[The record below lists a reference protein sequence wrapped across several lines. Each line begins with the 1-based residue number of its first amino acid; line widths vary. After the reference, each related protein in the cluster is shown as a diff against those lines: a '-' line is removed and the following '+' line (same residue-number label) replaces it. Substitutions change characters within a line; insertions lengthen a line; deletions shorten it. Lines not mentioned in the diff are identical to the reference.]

1 VDGHLRPSRW
11 TGVGPC
17 EDRALDTAVNAAR
30 RAGIRTHSTL
40 IDDGMDLIVALG
52 VGALSSFVVNGWPD
66 MYLTLGTYVA
76 SKKQDVGERVM
87 RATLENRRRLKHLA
101 ETPGR
106 ITTHFGNR

>member
-1 VDGHLRPSRW
+1 
-11 TGVGPC
+11 
-17 EDRALDTAVNAAR
+17 
-30 RAGIRTHSTL
+30 
-40 IDDGMDLIVALG
+40 
-52 VGALSSFVVNGWPD
+52 
-66 MYLTLGTYVA
+66 MYITLGTYVA